1 MWQRPPIRVL
11 VVDDSLSARNA
22 ITSILASDS
31 RIVIAGEAVNGL
43 EALALVSSL
52 QPDVVT
58 MDLEM
63 PVMGGLEAID
73 RIMAQ
78 HPVPILVVTSVT
90 GVRTAFDAMTRGAM
104 DVIVKPGADAAS
116 RTELV
121 KRVKLLAQMNLHTH
135 PSIQAVRP
143 DSDPGAARVRQEGVD
158 VRTRP
163 DPAVVAIAA
172 STGGPQAIQA
182 ILSRLPED
190 FPLPIVV
197 AQHMAL
203 GFTKGMADWL
213 DGGATLRVAEARH
226 GDRLRP
232 GTVYLN
238 PAEASMTVTP
248 QHILHL
254 EAPPSS
260 QIHHPSCDFLLKSVA
275 KAFGGRAVAAILSG
289 MGSDGAAG
297 MRAIKAAGGLTLAQD
312 AESSVVF
319 GMNRAAVEVG
329 CIDKV
334 LPLGD
339 IPGELVR
346 QAGSGRG

>member
-1 MWQRPPIRVL
+1 MLQRPPIRVL
-11 VVDDSLSARNA
+11 VVDDSLSARKA
-22 ITSILASDS
+22 ITTILASDP

-43 EALALVSSL
+43 EALALVASL

-104 DVIVKPGADAAS
+104 DMVAKPGADAAS

-135 PSIQAVRP
+135 PSIK
-143 DSDPGAARVRQEGVD
+143 
-158 VRTRP
+158 P
-163 DPAVVAIAA
+163 DPSGPAPGVVRAPQNGAEGRDRPAPAIVAIAA

-182 ILSRLPED
+182 ILAQLPAD

-213 DGGATLRVAEARH
+213 DGGTALRVAEARH
-226 GDRLRP
+226 GDHLRP

-275 KAFGGRAVAAILSG
+275 KAFGGRAMAAILSG

-297 MRAIKAAGGLTLAQD
+297 MRAIRAAGGLTLAQD

-319 GMNRAAVEVG
+319 GMNRAAVEAG

-334 LPLGD
+334 LPLGEL
-339 IPGELVR
+339 PGELIR

>member
-1 MWQRPPIRVL
+1 MLQRPPIRVL
-11 VVDDSLSARNA
+11 VVDDSHSARKA
-22 ITSILASDS
+22 ITAILASDP

-43 EALALVSSL
+43 EALALVASL

-63 PVMGGLEAID
+63 PVLGGLEAID
-73 RIMAQ
+73 RIMAE
-78 HPVPILVVTSVT
+78 HPVPILVVTSAT

-104 DVIVKPGADAAS
+104 DVVAKPGPDAAS
-116 RTELV
+116 RAELA

-135 PSIQAVRP
+135 PSVKVVP
-143 DSDPGAARVRQEGVD
+143 SGPDPGVASAGQEGEGGVE
-158 VRTRP
+158 RLA
-163 DPAVVAIAA
+163 PAIVAIAA

-182 ILSRLPED
+182 ILSKLPGD

-213 DGGATLRVAEARH
+213 DGGTALHVAEARH
-226 GDRLRP
+226 GDRLSP

-254 EAPPSS
+254 ETPPSG

-275 KAFGGRAVAAILSG
+275 KAFGRRVMAAILSG

-319 GMNRAAVEVG
+319 GMNRAAVEAG

-334 LPLGD
+334 LSLGD
-339 IPGELVR
+339 LPGELVR
-346 QAGSGRG
+346 RAGSGRG

>member
-1 MWQRPPIRVL
+1 MLQRPPIRVL
-11 VVDDSLSARNA
+11 VVDDSLSARKA
-22 ITSILASDS
+22 ITTILASDP

-43 EALALVSSL
+43 EALTLVASL

-63 PVMGGLEAID
+63 PVLGGLEAID

-78 HPVPILVVTSVT
+78 HPVPILVVTSAT

-104 DVIVKPGADAAS
+104 DVVVKPGADSAS
-116 RTELV
+116 RAELV

-135 PSIQAVRP
+135 PSVKP
-143 DSDPGAARVRQEGVD
+143 LPPDPGAVRAPQDGAEGRD
-158 VRTRP
+158 RP
-163 DPAVVAIAA
+163 APAIVAIAA

-182 ILSRLPED
+182 ILAQLPAD

-213 DGGATLRVAEARH
+213 DGGTALRVAEARH
-226 GDRLRP
+226 GDRLSP
-232 GTVYLN
+232 GIVYLN

-254 EAPPSS
+254 EAPPPG

-275 KAFGGRAVAAILSG
+275 KAFGGRAMAAILSG

-297 MRAIKAAGGLTLAQD
+297 MRAIRAAGGLTLAQD

-319 GMNRAAVEVG
+319 GMNRAAVEAG

-334 LPLGD
+334 LPLGEL
-339 IPGELVR
+339 PGELIR
-346 QAGSGRG
+346 QAVSGRG

>member
-1 MWQRPPIRVL
+1 MLQRPPIRVL
-11 VVDDSLSARNA
+11 VVDDSLSARKA
-22 ITSILASDS
+22 ITSILASDP

-43 EALALVSSL
+43 EALTLVASL

-73 RIMAQ
+73 RIMAE
-78 HPVPILVVTSVT
+78 HPVPILVVTSAT

-104 DVIVKPGADAAS
+104 DVVVKPGADAAS
-116 RTELV
+116 RAELA
-121 KRVKLLAQMNLHTH
+121 KRVKLLAQMNLNTH
-135 PSIQAVRP
+135 PSVKVVPAGPGAVRAQR
-143 DSDPGAARVRQEGVD
+143 DGAGGRD
-158 VRTRP
+158 RP
-163 DPAVVAIAA
+163 APEIVAIAA

-182 ILSRLPED
+182 ILSQLPGT

-213 DGGATLRVAEARH
+213 DGGTALHVAEARH
-226 GDRLRP
+226 GDRLSP
-232 GTVYLN
+232 GIVYLN

-254 EAPPSS
+254 EAPPPS
-260 QIHHPSCDFLLKSVA
+260 QIHHPSCDFLLKAVA
-275 KAFGGRAVAAILSG
+275 KAFGGRAMAAILSG
-289 MGSDGAAG
+289 MGNDGAAG

-319 GMNRAAVEVG
+319 GMNRAAVEAG

-334 LPLGD
+334 LSLND
-339 IPGELVR
+339 LPGELVR